1 MPRRQED
8 WVRQRAERI
17 DIGRARKALSVVTPV
32 QAKLGGWQ
40 IQVARLRALAERGRA
55 NGEPVEAIAEEARQL
70 LDEIEAHRR
79 LLFEQSESLPPEVA
93 RRYGHVEVSVP
104 VLEQQLQAAVAAKD
118 WTLAA
123 ELTARLADQSAA

>member
-93 RRYGHVEVSVP
+93 RHSRFQDVVR
-104 VLEQQLQAAVAAKD
+104 A
-118 WTLAA
+118 LA
-123 ELTARLADQSAA
+123 TASAATHSVLRAGRAG